1 MNDEQI
7 RTETEPAGEIAAQE
21 EAQVDE
27 IPAEDAQ
34 ETKLRAE
41 ERIRELEEELHRVR
55 TESDLQKKRLFCIHQ
70 LQSRGIRQEAA
81 ELIVTGDR
89 ETSEEEILRRVELLA
104 EAVEEAAVR
113 QLRSRA
119 VSMTPRCGTEPLL
132 TGDLIRQTPVA
143 RLAEMM
149 GK

>member
-1 MNDEQI
+1 MNDQQI
-7 RTETEPAGEIAAQE
+7 RTETEPTEVTDAQE
-21 EAQVDE
+21 RVPPEDD
-27 IPAEDAQ
+27 PAEDAE
-34 ETKLRAE
+34 ETQLRAE
-41 ERIRELEEELHRVR
+41 ERIRELEEELRRVR
-55 TESDLQKKRLFCIHQ
+55 TESDLREKRLFCIHQ

-81 ELIVTGDR
+81 ELIVAGDA
-89 ETSEEEILRRVELLA
+89 EIPEEEILHRVELLA

>member
-7 RTETEPAGEIAAQE
+7 RTETEPAGEIAPQE
-21 EAQVDE
+21 EAHPE
-27 IPAEDAQ
+27 EAPAEDA
-34 ETKLRAE
+34 EKS
-41 ERIRELEEELHRVR
+41 IRELEEELRRVR
-55 TESDLQKKRLFCIHQ
+55 TESDRREKRLFCIHQ

-81 ELIVTGDR
+81 ELIVSGDR

>member
-7 RTETEPAGEIAAQE
+7 RTETEPAEEIAAKEETRPE
-21 EAQVDE
+21 EA
-27 IPAEDAQ
+27 PAEEAG
-34 ETKLRAE
+34 
-41 ERIRELEEELHRVR
+41 ERIRALEEELRR
-55 TESDLQKKRLFCIHQ
+55 TKEQFALRERRLCCVGYLQKQGLREELAEI
-70 LQSRGIRQEAA
+70 LVTEAD
-81 ELIVTGDR
+81 GDMAQ
-89 ETSEEEILRRVELLA
+89 EEILRRVALLA

-119 VSMTPRCGTEPLL
+119 VSMSPRSGTEPLL